1 MGKPAKRKELEP
13 GRDGNPIEIELRK
26 VDKDSGWHPSN
37 LNEHPLEGL
46 RSRKVI
52 EGFQYAAADRFRG
65 DYQKSQIG
73 PCGAVE
79 IKERVDGGGVT
90 MGLPAYRLDALHRV
104 KRALD
109 ACNTVSRL
117 FILDICVDD
126 LNLEQIGRKRGFTRH
141 YTGPRMKEA
150 LTELA
155 EHYGLA

>member
-1 MGKPAKRKELEP
+1 MGKPAKKRLREP
-13 GRDGNPIEIELRK
+13 GRDGNVLEIEVRK
-26 VDKDSGWHPSN
+26 TDKDSGGHIYN
-37 LNEHPLEGL
+37 TAEHPLSGL
-46 RSRKVI
+46 YARKVI
-52 EGFQYAAADRFRG
+52 EGYQYMAGERFMA
-65 DYQKSQIG
+65 DYQKSQVG

-79 IKERVDGGGVT
+79 VKERVQGGGVT
-90 MGLPAYRLDALHRV
+90 MGMPAYRLDALHRV

-126 LNLEQIGRKRGFTRH
+126 MNLEQIARKRVYSRH
-141 YTGPRMKEA
+141 YVGPRMKEA